1 MFYLMSYY
9 HKSQHLHIQINA
21 TETMK
26 VNINKHFLL
35 DKKTRSI
42 LKNLTT
48 YKYLPNQKLLER
60 LIYQ

>member
-1 MFYLMSYY
+1 MSYD
-9 HKSQHLHIQINA
+9 HKSQHLHIQINT
-21 TETMK
+21 TETIK